1 MSSLTDPIRTWRR
14 RRAIAG
20 SAGAVAAGIAFVW
33 AIVPIRIPDAANS
46 EGFAREGES
55 ASTPGVVAPEPP
67 FDAAVF
73 QVRLWNAPVAPGE
86 ALAANSEPPAPPPN
100 LELIAIITE
109 SQRYLAALYEIGADR
124 LHIAGAGDRIGRLE
138 ILQVDSGGVDL
149 RDGSRSFRLSISPPP
164 SGSETHLTLGASE
177 EVHP

>member
-14 RRAIAG
+14 RRAITG

-55 ASTPGVVAPEPP
+55 ALTPGAAAPEPP
-67 FDAAVF
+67 FDASVF
-73 QVRLWNAPVAPGE
+73 QVRLWNAPTQSDE
-86 ALAANSEPPAPPPN
+86 ALAASREPPAPPPN

-124 LHIAGAGDRIGRLE
+124 LHIAAAGDRIGRLE

-149 RDGSRSFRLSISPPP
+149 RDGSRAFRLSITPPP